1 MKRTLLLVVLAFAI
15 SSVTPSCK
23 KTDNGSGN
31 GPGNGGGGNGG
42 SGSVIPTSPV
52 TGSLTG
58 LVVDE
63 NNNSLS
69 GVSIKS
75 GTNTATT
82 NSNGNFTFTNITLDK
97 NLSVVTAS
105 LPGYFK
111 GYRVFQASATASNFI
126 KIQLLKRPAA
136 IPIGSASGGT
146 ASFSGTSVTFE
157 ANSFADAVTGA
168 AYSGTVYVYAKLIDP
183 SQPAI
188 VSSLPGGLIGL
199 DSNGKNVCLQSFGML
214 AVDLETS
221 AGQKLQIASGKKATI
236 SYPIT
241 SSYQASAPASIP
253 LWYVDDATG
262 IWKQEGRATKSGSTY
277 TGTVS
282 HFSFWN
288 WDYFFSKY
296 VTLSMRLKTSG
307 GDPLAGALVKLSL
320 QGAGNVGFLSSCGYT
335 DATGYIEGYVP
346 GDVNFTM
353 QVISDCNTVLDTR
366 TIGPFSQNTN
376 LADQTISLGSNQFV
390 LAGLVKNCSDA
401 PLANAQLSIFFEN
414 KIIQFTAGTDGT
426 FRIAMPKCSGPGY
439 TIIAKDAV
447 TGQVSVPYYYQT
459 GDPLN
464 LNLQLKACA
473 FQIIPYIV
481 STLAGDGFGNNG
493 WVDGTG
499 TAARFWEPH
508 GVATDAAGNVYV
520 ADRYNHR
527 IRKITPAGVV
537 TTIAGNGTAGFAD
550 GPAASAQ
557 FNSPI
562 GIVVAPD
569 GSVYVN
575 DLLNYRIRKISNGV
589 VSTYVGT
596 GVPSNNDGPVATAT
610 VNSISN
616 MVIDNNGNMFFSAG
630 NKIRKISNSTV
641 STYTGDDIGGYTDG
655 SIASA
660 KFYDV
665 RQLAIDSLDNLYL
678 AEFVTS
684 RIRKINTT
692 TGVVSTLAGLPASN
706 SPGISEGGFGT
717 YARLNQPIGITVGQG
732 GYVYIC
738 ETNGSPRIKKI
749 TPQGYV
755 TTIAGNGNLG
765 YVNGPGLSAEFET
778 VNALA
783 ADKFGNIYVADGLNQ
798 GIRKVKPQ

>member
-1 MKRTLLLVVLAFAI
+1 MKLTLFFVVLAVAI
-15 SSVTPSCK
+15 SSVIPSCK

-31 GPGNGGGGNGG
+31 GGGNGG
-42 SGSVIPTSPV
+42 SGTVIPASPL
-52 TGSLTG
+52 TGGLAG

-63 NNNSLS
+63 NNNPLN
-69 GVSIKS
+69 GVSIKA
-75 GTNTATT
+75 GTNTAST
-82 NSNGNFTFTNITLDK
+82 NSSGNFTFTNITLDK
-97 NLSVVTAS
+97 NLSLVTAS

-111 GYRVFQASATASNFI
+111 GYRVFQASATASSFI
-126 KIQLLKRPAA
+126 KIQLLKRPTA
-136 IPIGSASGGT
+136 ITIGSASGGT
-146 ASFSGTSVTFE
+146 VSFSGTSVTFE
-157 ANSFADAVTGA
+157 ANSFADAATGA
-168 AYSGTVYVYAKLIDP
+168 AYTGTVNVYAKLIDP
-183 SQPAI
+183 SQPNI

-221 AGQKLQIASGKKATI
+221 GGQKLQIATGKKATI

-241 SSYQASAPASIP
+241 SSYQGLAPASIP

-262 IWKQEGRATKSGSTY
+262 IWKQEGRATRSGSTY

-288 WDYFFSKY
+288 WDYFFPKY
-296 VTLSMRLKTSG
+296 LTLSMRLKTSA

-320 QGAGNVGFLSSCGYT
+320 QGAGNVSFLSSSGYT
-335 DATGYIEGYVP
+335 DAAGYIDGYVP
-346 GDVNFTM
+346 ADVNFTM

-366 TIGPFSQNTN
+366 TIGPFSQSTN
-376 LADQTISLGSNQFV
+376 LGDQTISLGANQLI
-390 LAGLVKNCSDA
+390 LAGVVKNCSDA

-414 KIIQFTAGTDGT
+414 KIIQFAAGTGGT

-447 TGQVSVPYYYQT
+447 AGQVSVPYYYQT
-459 GDPLN
+459 GDPVS

-473 FQIIPYIV
+473 FQIIPYVV
-481 STLAGDGFGNNG
+481 STLAGAGFANNG
-493 WVDGTG
+493 WIDGTG
-499 TAARFWEPH
+499 TTARFWEPH

-537 TTIAGNGTAGFAD
+537 TTLAGNGTAGFAD
-550 GPAASAQ
+550 GPAANAQ
-557 FNSPI
+557 FNSPV
-562 GIVVAPD
+562 GIAVASD

-575 DLLNYRIRKISNGV
+575 DLLNFRIRKISNGI

-596 GVPSNNDGPVATAT
+596 GAPTNNDGPVATAT
-610 VNSISN
+610 VNSYSN
-616 MVIDNNGNMFFSAG
+616 LVFDNNGNMFFSGG
-630 NKIRKISNSTV
+630 NKIRKVSNGTV

-655 SIASA
+655 PIASA

-678 AEFVTS
+678 AEFVTN
-684 RIRKINTT
+684 RVRKVDPT
-692 TGVVSTLAGLPASN
+692 TGVASTLAGLPASN

-717 YARLNQPIGITVGQG
+717 YARLNQPLGITVGPG

-738 ETNGSPRIKKI
+738 ESNGLPRIKKI

-765 YVNGPGLSAEFET
+765 YVNGPGLSSEFQT